1 MQDLNNYLQDGADYQ
16 ARAVLAYLS
25 IYDGIEGSWDKEWG
39 RYTAVPKVARWENCR
54 EQGYIISLRS
64 YNYERQLNIIF
75 FEHRNSDSICAVKWE
90 QRSLNSLTIDNAE
103 FGCIYKTKYDVSF
116 SVGYG
121 EVTKMS
127 DWIWEQLTEF
137 WDTTKKGG

>member
-1 MQDLNNYLQDGADYQ
+1 VQDLHNYLQDGANYQ

-25 IYDGIEGSWDKEWG
+25 HYSGIDDSWDEEWKK
-39 RYTAVPKVARWENCR
+39 YKATPKIARWENCR

-64 YNYERQLNIIF
+64 EDYERQLNTIF

-90 QRSLNSLTIDNAE
+90 QRSLNSLTIDNAK
-103 FGCIYKTKYDVSF
+103 FGDIYKTKYDTSF
-116 SVGYG
+116 SVRYG
-121 EVTKMS
+121 EVIKMA

-137 WDTTKKGG
+137 WNVTKKGG